1 MLLFFFMYSAVD
13 IYSVQLFAGFCA
25 VPQAHRDE
33 MFMALALKTLTGH
46 WWGRLMKEALKV
58 IPAVKLDILD
68 PVLTLPLSSG
78 VNLGHLLKLSR
89 LQSLY

>member
-1 MLLFFFMYSAVD
+1 
-13 IYSVQLFAGFCA
+13 
-25 VPQAHRDE
+25 
-33 MFMALALKTLTGH
+33 
-46 WWGRLMKEALKV
+46 MKVALKV
-58 IPAVKLDILD
+58 TPALKPDIPD